1 MYQQKGLE
9 ALKQL
14 IQKRGDTQD
23 GLAKA
28 LGIHRTT
35 FNYKLNE
42 RNGKA
47 FTENDM
53 QVISEYYN
61 IPLDQR
67 EALFFE

>member
-67 EALFFE
+67 KALFFE

>member
-1 MYQQKGLE
+1 MYKQKGLE
-9 ALKQL
+9 ALKRL

-23 GLAKA
+23 ALAKA
-28 LGIHRTT
+28 LGMHRTT

-53 QVISEYYN
+53 EAISKHYG
-61 IPLDQR
+61 IPLEQR
-67 EALFFE
+67 EALFFG